1 MEENILC
8 LLILPLM
15 TGLTQPCDSLHHFEG
30 SCENGVAPEW
40 VQAATRKKMTG
51 CAWGTGRL
59 RRRIILCACLPAFI
73 SSSNTSLKTSQGKSF
88 TVPFISQLGRK
99 GYLFQKVVDSGVFWQ
114 WCCNCWRLLCD
125 WWCNFCSW
133 WCRAFGRY
141 KQSPFYSCLNWGFLS
156 RLGCWTGKSFACSF
170 SISAVEKES
179 GDSFI
184 EVTSE
189 VESRAQHSVV

>member
-8 LLILPLM
+8 LFILPLM

-59 RRRIILCACLPAFI
+59 PRRIILCACLPAFI

-99 GYLFQKVVDSGVFWQ
+99 GYLFQKVDSGVFWHNVAAIVEGSCVTVDVTSVHDDAEYLAGISSHLFILV
-114 WCCNCWRLLCD
+114 WIED
-125 WWCNFCSW
+125 FCLGWDAELGKALSV
-133 WCRAFGRY
+133 
-141 KQSPFYSCLNWGFLS
+141 PFLS
-156 RLGCWTGKSFACSF
+156 QLG
-170 SISAVEKES
+170 
-179 GDSFI
+179 
-184 EVTSE
+184 
-189 VESRAQHSVV
+189 SRRATTRS

>member
-1 MEENILC
+1 MGWHQNGSRQPCHHEENDRC
-8 LLILPLM
+8 V
-15 TGLTQPCDSLHHFEG
+15 G
-30 SCENGVAPEW
+30 
-40 VQAATRKKMTG
+40 R
-51 CAWGTGRL
+51 TGRL
-59 RRRIILCACLPAFI
+59 IRRIILCARLPC
-73 SSSNTSLKTSQGKSF
+73 SSNTSFKTSQGKSF
-88 TVPFISQLGRK
+88 TVPFLSQLGRK